1 MQTSNIHNQTG
12 LKMKQETKTRTL
24 HFTVHPSII
33 NLPRS
38 LYWYEEKQDKA
49 FKILDSLSCGKLNL
63 NQCKDLLEG
72 DAYFITE
79 DGGRTL
85 TLINKPDKEWKK
97 ELTEHKKFL
106 EKREKERIKEK
117 EEQQRQLYDKTVTEE
132 LETLQRDVNIMKGL
146 NALDNPINEERKIKD
161 FNTGMAKQIWF
172 EEFKEKDPEKKQNLK
187 LLRESFQ
194 NKTYNFMNG
203 RRENQR
209 ASVVG

>member
-194 NKTYNFMNG
+194 NKTYNL
-203 RRENQR
+203 
-209 ASVVG
+209 